1 MLPLTLQRMLQNVLS
16 WRPPTAATG
25 LTTTMATL
33 GSQRE
38 EGQGSGSGSAALRF
52 ESLVNRS
59 IAAWATINFVTDD
72 HSAAL
77 EYHRSRIRRLG
88 SIEDV
93 LQCRSYWFFQLRS
106 SFLDQDRLLKFDLSQ
121 LDRYILLP
129 IDYGWV
135 NNQDCYFISHYWRS
149 PSHPDPDGT
158 DLRMF
163 QEDLVADTLW
173 SYVWVD
179 WTCMPQVGVNGKR
192 TPLEKY
198 YFGMMLQCIPMLVRD
213 CAFEWR
219 FPAWEPRAW
228 ILYEMAE
235 YVLGHLQHVITE
247 DNKPFLLHVQEM
259 VLFDV
264 HPVLDKYKYQC
275 TNASD
280 MDLVTGR
287 LELLVIL
294 AKIFP
299 DDVAS
304 RQELLDSLS
313 KPANG
318 SVSNVVL
325 GVEINKTEGTVR
337 YQGQVYRFTPTFNFT
352 SGIAGAFL
360 DDEKREDGAERA
372 PSRKERPDE

>member
-1 MLPLTLQRMLQNVLS
+1 MT
-16 WRPPTAATG
+16 
-25 LTTTMATL
+25 TL
-33 GSQRE
+33 GSQ
-38 EGQGSGSGSAALRF
+38 GQTGQRSGSVSVELRGF
-52 ESLVNRS
+52 QSLVNRS
-59 IAAWATINFVTDD
+59 IAAWATINFVTDNY
-72 HSAAL
+72 STSL
-77 EYHRSRIRRLG
+77 EYHSSRLRHLS
-88 SIEDV
+88 SIED
-93 LQCRSYWFFQLRS
+93 LLKCRSYWFFQLRS
-106 SFLDQDRLLKFDLSQ
+106 SFLEQDRLSKFDLSR

-135 NNQDCYFISHYWRS
+135 NNRDCYFVSHYWRS
-149 PSHPDPDGT
+149 LSHPDPDGT

-163 QEDLVADTLW
+163 WEDLVSDTLW

-179 WTCMPQVGVNGKR
+179 WTCMPQGVDGRR

-235 YVLGHLQHVITE
+235 YVLGHLGHIITD
-247 DNKPFLLHVQEM
+247 DNRPFLLHVQEM
-259 VLFDV
+259 VLVGV
-264 HPVLDKYKYQC
+264 HPVLNKYKYRC

-280 MDLVTGR
+280 MEMVTGR

-299 DDVAS
+299 DNVAA
-304 RQELLDSLS
+304 RQELLDLLS

-325 GVEINKTEGTVR
+325 GVEISKAEGTVR
-337 YQGQVYRFTPTFNFT
+337 YQGQIHHFTPTFNFT
-352 SGIAGAFL
+352 SGIARTFQ
-360 DDEKREDGAERA
+360 DEEGQK
-372 PSRKERPDE
+372 

>member
-1 MLPLTLQRMLQNVLS
+1 
-16 WRPPTAATG
+16 
-25 LTTTMATL
+25 MATI
-33 GSQRE
+33 GSG
-38 EGQGSGSGSAALRF
+38 GQGSGSVAAASRF
-52 ESLVNRS
+52 QSLVNRS
-59 IAAWATINFVTDD
+59 ITAWATINFVTDD
-72 HSAAL
+72 HSTAL
-77 EYHRSRIRRLG
+77 EYHRSLLRSLG

-93 LQCRSYWFFQLRS
+93 LKSRSYWFFQLRS
-106 SFLDQDRLLKFDLSQ
+106 SFLNQDRLCKFDLTQ

-135 NNQDCYFISHYWRS
+135 NNHDCYFVSHYWRS
-149 PSHPDPDGT
+149 ASHPDRDGT

-163 QEDLVADTLW
+163 QQDMASDTLW

-179 WTCMPQVGVNGKR
+179 WTCMPQVGVDGKR

-235 YVLGHLQHVITE
+235 YVLGHLQHVITD
-247 DNKPFLLHVQEM
+247 DNRPFLLHSQEM
-259 VLFDV
+259 VLFGV
-264 HPVLDKYKYQC
+264 HPVLEKYKYRC

-280 MDLVTGR
+280 MALVTGR

-299 DDVAS
+299 NDVAA
-304 RQELLDSLS
+304 RQDLLDWLS
-313 KPANG
+313 KPGSG
-318 SVSNVVL
+318 SVSNVML
-325 GVEINKTEGTVR
+325 GVEINKSEGTVL
-337 YQGQVYRFTPTFNFT
+337 YQGQVHRFTPTFNFT
-352 SGIAGAFL
+352 SGMAIAFQ
-360 DDEKREDGAERA
+360 DDEKRQENGAE
-372 PSRKERPDE
+372 SSEL